1 MFVSRVDTR
10 DMADSRTVLLQG
22 TLDLLILRA
31 LSLGS
36 HHGLGVARRVQQ
48 ITRGTFDVR
57 PGSLFPALHRLEEQG
72 WLKTEW
78 GESENNRRAKY
89 YELTKAGRKRIET
102 ETAAWS
108 RIAAAMAAAIAE
120 TS

>member
-1 MFVSRVDTR
+1 
-10 DMADSRTVLLQG
+10 MADSRTVLLQG

-36 HHGLGVARRVQQ
+36 NHGLGVARRV
-48 ITRGTFDVR
+48 G
-57 PGSLFPALHRLEEQG
+57 
-72 WLKTEW
+72 
-78 GESENNRRAKY
+78 
-89 YELTKAGRKRIET
+89 
-102 ETAAWS
+102 